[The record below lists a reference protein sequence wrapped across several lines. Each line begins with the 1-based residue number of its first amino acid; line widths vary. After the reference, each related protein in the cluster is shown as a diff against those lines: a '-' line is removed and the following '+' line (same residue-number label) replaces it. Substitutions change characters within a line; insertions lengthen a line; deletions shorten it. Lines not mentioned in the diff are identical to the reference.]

1 MPLSRLPRLAVVA
14 AAGALVVTAC
24 TTDEVDDPTPA
35 GTDTASPTAT
45 DTSTPSPTT
54 PSPTDTSTPSP
65 TAGGPETSSPSPT
78 GTAADVPALSG
89 LCQLESTEVDIE
101 RVEFAVPEGWQVE
114 DGNCEFFDPALDEL
128 EPATEPDN
136 AVSVRIADTDY
147 SMVAD
152 PDGIAVESRHVGAR
166 SGYQAVRVSGES
178 TGEGLRPEGSPI
190 LLWVVDLDAGT
201 DEQGGTLVVSARSS
215 SGADFDLA
223 AQAADRMAETLRI
236 TPTAVDEGAPIA
248 VTRTEGGGTPWT
260 VTFDPAEG
268 CFHLRPGGPT
278 DDPAD
283 EACDVEAG
291 RDTVDGAILS
301 DGDLEVVAGLA
312 PPLAARVDSDAAD
325 GPRGGVT
332 TSLEGA
338 SAFAYDAT
346 TTPLDVRAVDV
357 AGRTLAT
364 GTVG

>member
-1 MPLSRLPRLAVVA
+1 MPFRFSRMAIVA
-14 AAGALVVTAC
+14 AAGTLLVTAC
-24 TTDEVDDPTPA
+24 ATDDVEDPTPTV
-35 GTDTASPTAT
+35 TDTSSPTAT
-45 DTSTPSPTT
+45 DTPTPSPTT
-54 PSPTDTSTPSP
+54 ASPTDTSTPSP
-65 TAGGPETSSPSPT
+65 TAGGTETSSPSPT
-78 GTAADVPALSG
+78 ATAADVPSLSG
-89 LCQLESTEVDIE
+89 LCQLESTDVDIE
-101 RVEFAVPEGWQVE
+101 RVEFAVPQGWQVE
-114 DGNCEFFDPALDEL
+114 DGNCEFFDPALDQL
-128 EPATEPDN
+128 EPETEPDN
-136 AVSVRIADTDY
+136 AVSVRIVEADH

-152 PDGIAVESRHVGAR
+152 PDGIDVGTRHVGAR
-166 SGYQAVRVSGES
+166 SGYQAVRISGES
-178 TGEGLRPEGSPI
+178 SGPGIRPEGSPA
-190 LLWVVDLDAGT
+190 LLWAVDLDAGS

-215 SGADFDLA
+215 SGADFELA

-236 TPTAVDEGAPIA
+236 TPTAVDEDAPIV

-260 VTFDPAEG
+260 VTFEPAEG

-278 DDPAD
+278 DEPAD

-338 SAFAYDAT
+338 SAFAYDAA
-346 TTPLDVRAVDV
+346 TTPLDVRAVDI
-357 AGRTLAT
+357 AGRTLAS